1 MHHGHWEDFGGDG
14 SVMQNEDEVI
24 ILMKGKSK
32 HSVLIINHDGH
43 TIIAT
48 LWWTDGEEDNV
59 EGRTLPQPRHRRL

>member
-1 MHHGHWEDFGGDG
+1 
-14 SVMQNEDEVI
+14 MQNEDEVI